1 MDFCSKFSRGKVLD
15 VGCGRGNLFIKNYI
29 GTENGIGI
37 DIFPYK
43 GVDNVFDD
51 LSKLPFEDEM
61 FDTITLIAV
70 GGHIPKH
77 MRKPEFKE
85 FSRLLVKNGR
95 LLFTEGEPV
104 TQFLVHK
111 WSEFISLFTG
121 KKDMDTERG
130 MEEEEEYCMPESEI
144 YDYMNSF
151 SLRLVSRKRFMW
163 GLNNLYISEK
173 KK

>member
-1 MDFCSKFSRGKVLD
+1 DI
-15 VGCGRGNLFIKNYI
+15 GCGRGNLFIKNYI
-29 GTENGIGI
+29 GIKKGIGV

-43 GVDNVFDD
+43 GVENVFDD
-51 LSKLPFEDEM
+51 LSNLPFDDQT

-77 MRKPEFKE
+77 MRTSEFKE
-85 FSRLLVKNGR
+85 FSRLLVPNGR

-111 WSEFISLFTG
+111 WSEFLTLFTG
-121 KKDMDTERG
+121 EKDMDSERG
-130 MEEEEEYCMPESEI
+130 MEDEEEYCMPESEI
-144 YDYMNSF
+144 KYYMNSF
-151 SLRLVSRKRFMW
+151 SLKLIRRRRFMW

-173 KK
+173 QN